1 MFLSRRDSEAKEQ
14 EVPCSKQQRAYQ
26 DGGVADSLFVLVHVV
41 FIFGCYSRRE

>member
-26 DGGVADSLFVLVHVV
+26 DGGGLALFL
-41 FIFGCYSRRE
+41 FLFM